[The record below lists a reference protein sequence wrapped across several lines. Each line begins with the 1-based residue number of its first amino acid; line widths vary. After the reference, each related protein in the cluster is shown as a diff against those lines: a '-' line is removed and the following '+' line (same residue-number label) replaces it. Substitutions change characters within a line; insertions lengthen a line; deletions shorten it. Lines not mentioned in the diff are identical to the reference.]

1 MKKWRN
7 MERAM
12 APRRRGFCH
21 GGIVRRLWFSLR
33 LNRRE
38 RREEVEEG
46 RGDERRG
53 GEERR
58 GDERRGEERG
68 EERKG
73 EEGRRRGGRMGGEG
87 RRPCKE
93 VKRCVWSAH
102 NKMQM
107 TQFLPSAA
115 SAV

>member
-33 LNRRE
+33 LYRRE
-38 RREEVEEG
+38 R
-46 RGDERRG
+46 RRG
-53 GEERR
+53 GEEGSGGKRK
-58 GDERRGEERG
+58 G

-73 EEGRRRGGRMGGEG
+73 GEGREEEGEEGRGG
-87 RRPCKE
+87 
-93 VKRCVWSAH
+93 
-102 NKMQM
+102 
-107 TQFLPSAA
+107 
-115 SAV
+115 